1 MPVPGLAI
9 SKRQLNFY
17 YLLDTSGSMSMNGRI
32 QALNQSV
39 RQSIPGM
46 SEAASS
52 QPNAELKVHA
62 IEFSTT
68 ARWHTYP
75 GVDVDT
81 FSWQDLQ
88 ANGATSMGK
97 AIELLCED
105 LENNLPT
112 RSLPPVVVLVSD
124 GHPTDN
130 YDAALKRLMS
140 SPWGAKSVRIAI
152 GMGPDSEIDR
162 GVMERF
168 MFNMEIKPLHAHNS
182 TELSNYIS
190 WASTV
195 AVSVSSSGATTQQG
209 SATYVPMPEISQTIL
224 DPGTVF

>member
-1 MPVPGLAI
+1 MPVPGLEIA
-9 SKRQLNFY
+9 KRQLNFY

-46 SEAASS
+46 SEAAGS
-52 QPNAELKVHA
+52 QPNAKLKVHA
-62 IEFSTT
+62 IEFSTS

-81 FSWQDLQ
+81 FSWKDLQ

-97 AIELLCED
+97 AIEMLCED
-105 LENNLPT
+105 LENNMPT
-112 RSLPPVVVLVSD
+112 RSLPPVIVLVSD

-140 SPWGAKSVRIAI
+140 SPWGTKSVRIAI
-152 GMGPDSEIDR
+152 GMGPESEIDW

-168 MFNMEIKPLHAHNS
+168 MFNMDIKPLHAHNS
-182 TELSNYIS
+182 TELANYIS

-195 AVSVSSSGATTQQG
+195 AVTVSSSGATTQQG
-209 SATYVPMPEISQTIL
+209 NSKNVAMGDVWQTVL
-224 DPGTVF
+224 DPGSVF

>member
-1 MPVPGLAI
+1 MPVPGLEIA
-9 SKRQLNFY
+9 KRQLNFY
-17 YLLDTSGSMSMNGRI
+17 YLLDTSGSMTMNGRI

-52 QPNAELKVHA
+52 QPNAMLKVHA
-62 IEFSTT
+62 IEFSTS

-75 GVDVDT
+75 GVDVDS
-81 FSWQDLQ
+81 FSWQDLS
-88 ANGATSMGK
+88 ASGSTSMGK

-105 LENNLPT
+105 LENNMPT
-112 RSLPPVVVLVSD
+112 RSLPPVIVLVSD

-130 YDAALKRLMS
+130 YDAALTRLMS
-140 SPWGAKSVRIAI
+140 SPWGVKSIRIAI
-152 GMGPDSEIDR
+152 GMGPDSEIDW

-168 MFNMEIKPLHAHNS
+168 MFNMEIKPQHAHNS
-182 TELSNYIS
+182 TVLANYIS

-195 AVSVSSSGATTQQG
+195 AVSVSSSGATTQQ
-209 SATYVPMPEISQTIL
+209 SNSTYIPGPELPQTIL

>member
-1 MPVPGLAI
+1 MPVPGLEIA
-9 SKRQLNFY
+9 KRQLNFY

-46 SEAASS
+46 SEAARS
-52 QPNAELKVHA
+52 QPNAMLKVHA
-62 IEFSTT
+62 IEFSTS

-75 GVDVDT
+75 GIGVDT
-81 FSWQDLQ
+81 FSWHDLK

-105 LENNLPT
+105 LENNMPT
-112 RSLPPVVVLVSD
+112 RSLPPVIVLVSD

-140 SPWGAKSVRIAI
+140 SPWGVKSVRIAI
-152 GMGPDSEIDR
+152 GMGPDSEIDW

-168 MFNMEIKPLHAHNS
+168 MFNMEISPLHAHSS
-182 TELSNYIS
+182 TELANYIS

-209 SATYVPMPEISQTIL
+209 NATYVPIPEISQTVL

>member
-1 MPVPGLAI
+1 
-9 SKRQLNFY
+9 
-17 YLLDTSGSMSMNGRI
+17 
-32 QALNQSV
+32 
-39 RQSIPGM
+39 M

-52 QPNAELKVHA
+52 QPNAKLKVHA
-62 IEFSTT
+62 IEFSTS

-75 GVDVDT
+75 GIDVDT

-105 LENNLPT
+105 LENNMPT
-112 RSLPPVVVLVSD
+112 RSLPPVIVLVSD

-130 YDAALKRLMS
+130 YDSALKRLMS

-152 GMGPDSEIDR
+152 GMGPDSEIDW

-182 TELSNYIS
+182 TELANYIS

-209 SATYVPMPEISQTIL
+209 SAAYVPMPEISQTVL

>member
-1 MPVPGLAI
+1 VPVPGLKIA
-9 SKRQLNFY
+9 KRQLNFY

-52 QPNAELKVHA
+52 QPNAMLKVHA
-62 IEFSTT
+62 IEFSTS
-68 ARWHTYP
+68 ARWLTHP
-75 GVDVDT
+75 GVDVDSFT
-81 FSWQDLQ
+81 WQDLS

-97 AIELLCED
+97 AIDLLCDD
-105 LENNLPT
+105 LENNMAT
-112 RSLPPVVVLVSD
+112 RSLPPVIVLVSD

-130 YDAALKRLMS
+130 FDASLKRLMS

-152 GMGPDSEIDR
+152 GMGPDCEIDW

-182 TELSNYIS
+182 TQLANYIS

-209 SATYVPMPEISQTIL
+209 NSTYIPMPEISQTVL

>member
-1 MPVPGLAI
+1 MPVPGLEIA
-9 SKRQLNFY
+9 KRQLNFY

-52 QPNAELKVHA
+52 QPNATLKVHA
-62 IEFSTT
+62 IEFSTS
-68 ARWHTYP
+68 ACWHTYP
-75 GVDVDT
+75 GVDVDS
-81 FSWQDLQ
+81 FSWQDLS

-97 AIELLCED
+97 AINLLCED
-105 LENNLPT
+105 LENNMPS
-112 RSLPPVVVLVSD
+112 RSLPPVIVLVSD

-130 YDAALKRLMS
+130 YDSALQRLMS
-140 SPWGAKSVRIAI
+140 SPWGLKSVRIAI
-152 GMGPDSEIDR
+152 GMEPDSEIDW

-182 TELSNYIS
+182 TELANYIS

-195 AVSVSSSGATTQQG
+195 AVSVSSSGATTQQ
-209 SATYVPMPEISQTIL
+209 STSTYIPIPELPQTIL

>member
-1 MPVPGLAI
+1 MPVPGLEIA
-9 SKRQLNFY
+9 KRQLNFY

-52 QPNAELKVHA
+52 QPNAKLKVHA
-62 IEFSTT
+62 IEFSTS

-75 GVDVDT
+75 GIDVDT

-105 LENNLPT
+105 LENNMPT
-112 RSLPPVVVLVSD
+112 RSLPPVIVLVSD

-130 YDAALKRLMS
+130 YDSALKRLMS

-152 GMGPDSEIDR
+152 GMGPDSEIDW

-182 TELSNYIS
+182 TELANYIS

-209 SATYVPMPEISQTIL
+209 SAAYVPMPEISQTVL

>member
-1 MPVPGLAI
+1 MPVPGLEIA
-9 SKRQLNFY
+9 KRQLNFY

-52 QPNAELKVHA
+52 QPNAKLKVHA
-62 IEFSTT
+62 IEFSTS

-75 GVDVDT
+75 GVDVDV

-97 AIELLCED
+97 AIEMLCED
-105 LENNLPT
+105 LENNMPT
-112 RSLPPVVVLVSD
+112 RSLPPVIVLVSD

-130 YDAALKRLMS
+130 FDAALKRLMS
-140 SPWGAKSVRIAI
+140 SPWGTKSVRIAI
-152 GMGPDSEIDR
+152 GMGPDSEIDW

-168 MFNMEIKPLHAHNS
+168 MFNMDIKPLHAHNS
-182 TELSNYIS
+182 TELANYIS

-195 AVSVSSSGATTQQG
+195 AVTVSSSGATTQQG
-209 SATYVPMPEISQTIL
+209 NTKNVAMGDVWQTVL
-224 DPGTVF
+224 DPGSVF

>member
-1 MPVPGLAI
+1 MPVPGLEIA
-9 SKRQLNFY
+9 KRQLNFY

-32 QALNQSV
+32 QSLNQSV

-52 QPNAELKVHA
+52 QPNATLKVHA
-62 IEFSTT
+62 IEFNSS

-75 GVDVDT
+75 GVDVDA
-81 FSWQDLQ
+81 FIWQDLS
-88 ANGATSMGK
+88 ANGSTSMGK
-97 AIELLCED
+97 AIDLLCDD
-105 LENNLPT
+105 LENNMPS
-112 RSLPPVVVLVSD
+112 RSLPPVIVMVSD

-130 YDAALKRLMS
+130 FDSSLKRLMS
-140 SPWGAKSVRIAI
+140 SPWGCKSVRIAI
-152 GMGPDSEIDR
+152 GMGPDREIDW

-182 TELSNYIS
+182 TELANYIS

-195 AVSVSSSGATTQQG
+195 AVTVSSSGATAQQG
-209 SATYVPMPEISQTIL
+209 NSTYMPIPEIPQTVL
-224 DPGTVF
+224 DPGAVF